1 MQFSNTKSKNKRVLN
16 KRSRFKSE
24 DNSLVPDVSADL
36 SNSLLSKGTTDIN
49 IDSKTCDNSEDYLST
64 SVSGTPH
71 YSGLI
76 LPTIIEEEAEDD
88 HGKSIKKIH
97 QIVEN
102 EGDDS
107 PFFIDVDSNN
117 SNFED

>member
-1 MQFSNTKSKNKRVLN
+1 M
-16 KRSRFKSE
+16 KRSRFRSE
-24 DNSLVPDVSADL
+24 DNHLVPDVSPDL
-36 SNSLLSKGTTDIN
+36 SNSLLPNGSSNIN

-71 YSGLI
+71 YSALT
-76 LPTIIEEEAEDD
+76 LPTIIEEDAEDD

-97 QIVEN
+97 QKVDDE
-102 EGDDS
+102 EDDS